1 MTIPT
6 YAGLGTALSGLEAMQ
21 AGIDTTSENISNASN
36 PDYADESVNLVTNPS
51 LTFFT
56 GEGNNPPVE
65 LGTGV
70 AVQSITRN
78 DDAFIDGQYWTAN
91 ANSSYYTT
99 LSNQLTDTEDNL
111 NTSSTSGL
119 QAAISNFYSS
129 WQTLASNQNPTQG
142 TTVLEQ
148 GQTLAQQLNA
158 ASQQI
163 STLQS
168 QAGAEVTSLAGSG
181 GELQQYATDI
191 AQLNVQI
198 AATSASGL
206 SSNSLQDQ
214 RASVIGKLSALA
226 NIQVTQQ
233 KNGSDTITLMNTST
247 TPATPVGSSPLVDGG
262 NGTTV
267 PSASAAVTLP
277 ASTDLT
283 SIGGAI
289 GALAQLADTNAS
301 DPNAPLAQMQ
311 SELDTLAS
319 GVASDIN
326 TASGTGFFT
335 TSDGSSTITA
345 ANIAVNSAVTSA
357 TLAGLSNA
365 TDNAVYATNTD
376 ATNKLAT
383 FVSQVGNTVSQA
395 TDSATTASSLLTN
408 ISNERQS
415 VSGVSLDQ
423 EMTNLITYQQGY
435 QASARVMNTMQS
447 VIQTLITSVGGA
459 GL

>member
-21 AGIDTTSENISNASN
+21 AGIDTTSQNISNASN

-78 DDAFIDGQYWTAN
+78 DDQFIDGQYWTAN
-91 ANSSYYTT
+91 ANSSYYST
-99 LSNQLTDTEDNL
+99 LSNQLTDTEDDL
-111 NTSSTSGL
+111 NTSSSSGL
-119 QAAISNFYSS
+119 QASLNTFYSS
-129 WQTLASNQNPTQG
+129 WQTLATNSSLGPSVIGAATN
-142 TTVLEQ
+142 
-148 GQTLAQQLNA
+148 LATQLNQ

-163 STLQS
+163 STLQG
-168 QAGAEVTSLAGSG
+168 QAGDEVTTLTSSG
-181 GELQQYATDI
+181 GELDQYATDI
-191 AQLNVQI
+191 ANLNQQI
-198 AATSASGL
+198 ADTNAAGM

-214 RASVIGKLSALA
+214 RATVISQLSSLA
-226 NIQVTQQ
+226 NIRVTQQ
-233 KNGSDTITLMNTST
+233 GNGSDTITLMNTST
-247 TPATPVGSSPLVDGG
+247 TPATQVGSSPLVDGG

-283 SIGGAI
+283 SIGGTI

-301 DPNAPLAQMQ
+301 DPNASLAQMKSQ
-311 SELDTLAS
+311 LDTVAS
-319 GVASDIN
+319 GVANLVN
-326 TASGTGFFT
+326 TASGTTFFSPNDGT
-335 TSDGSSTITA
+335 TTVTA
-345 ANIAVNSAVTSA
+345 ANISVDSSVTSSSLAALSSTTA
-357 TLAGLSNA
+357 T
-365 TDNAVYATNTD
+365 TVYGTESQATND
-376 ATNKLAT
+376 LAT
-383 FVSQVGNTVSQA
+383 FVSQVGNTVGQA
-395 TDSATTASSLLTN
+395 NDSATTSASLLSN

-447 VIQTLITSVGGA
+447 VIQTLITSVGG
-459 GL
+459 

>member
-1 MTIPT
+1 VTIPT

-21 AGIDTTSENISNASN
+21 AGIDTTSQNIANASN

-51 LTFFT
+51 LRFFT
-56 GEGNNPPVE
+56 GEGGNPAVE

-91 ANSSYYTT
+91 ANSSYYST
-99 LSNQLTDTEDNL
+99 LSNQLTDTEDDL

-119 QAAISNFYSS
+119 QSALSTFYSTWAS
-129 WQTLASNQNPTQG
+129 LANTPTNGSAVIGAG
-142 TTVLEQ
+142 TN
-148 GQTLAQQLNA
+148 LATQLNQ

-163 STLQS
+163 STLQT
-168 QAGAEVTSLAGSG
+168 QAGDEVSSMTSSG
-181 GELQQYATDI
+181 GELDQYANDI
-191 AQLNVQI
+191 AQLNIQI
-198 AATSASGL
+198 AASSASGM

-214 RASVIGKLSALA
+214 RAAVIDKLSALA

-233 KNGSDTITLMNTST
+233 TNGSDTITLMNTST
-247 TPATPVGSSPLVDGG
+247 TPATQVGSSPLVDGG

-267 PSASAAVTLP
+267 PDPSTAVTLP

-283 SIGGAI
+283 SVGGTI

-301 DPNAPLAQMQ
+301 DPNASLAQMQ
-311 SELDTLAS
+311 SQLDT
-319 GVASDIN
+319 VASNLAGLVN
-326 TASGTGFFT
+326 TASGTTFF
-335 TSDGSSTITA
+335 SPDDGTSTITA
-345 ANIAVNSAVTSA
+345 ANISVDSSVTAASLA
-357 TLAGLSNA
+357 TLSSS
-365 TDNAVYATNTD
+365 TDNSVYATNVQ
-376 ATNKLAT
+376 ATNDLAN
-383 FVSQVGNTVSQA
+383 FVSQVGNTVGQA
-395 TDSATTASSLLTN
+395 NDSASTSSSLLTN

-447 VIQTLITSVGGA
+447 VIQTLISSVGGA

>member
-91 ANSSYYTT
+91 ANSSYYST
-99 LSNQLTDTEDNL
+99 LSNQLTDTEDDL

-119 QAAISNFYSS
+119 QSALSTFYSS
-129 WQTLASNQNPTQG
+129 WASLANTPTNG
-142 TTVLEQ
+142 SAVIGAATN
-148 GQTLAQQLNA
+148 LATQLNQ

-163 STLQS
+163 STLQT
-168 QAGAEVTSLAGSG
+168 QAGDEVSSLTSAG
-181 GELQQYATDI
+181 GELDQYATDI

-198 AATSASGL
+198 AATSAAGL

-214 RASVIGKLSALA
+214 RAAVIDKLSALA

-233 KNGSDTITLMNTST
+233 TNGSDTITLMNNST
-247 TPATPVGSSPLVDGG
+247 TPATPVGSALVDGG

-267 PSASAAVTLP
+267 PTPSAAVTLP
-277 ASTDLT
+277 AATDLT
-283 SIGGAI
+283 SIGGTI

-301 DPNAPLAQMQ
+301 DPNASLAQMKSQ
-311 SELDTLAS
+311 LDT
-319 GVASDIN
+319 VASNVAGLVN
-326 TASGTGFFT
+326 TASGMTFF
-335 TSDGSSTITA
+335 SPNDGTSTITA
-345 ANIAVNSAVTSA
+345 ANISVDSSVTASS
-357 TLAGLSNA
+357 LAALSST
-365 TDNAVYATNTD
+365 TDTNVYATNTQ
-376 ATNKLAT
+376 ATNDLAN
-383 FVSQVGNTVSQA
+383 FVSQVGNTVGQA
-395 TDSATTASSLLTN
+395 NDSASTTSSLLTN

-447 VIQTLITSVGGA
+447 VIQTLISSVGGA

>member
-1 MTIPT
+1 VTIPT

-51 LTFFT
+51 LRFFT
-56 GEGNNPPVE
+56 GQGNNPAVE

-119 QAAISNFYSS
+119 QKALGDFYSS
-129 WQTLASNQNPTQG
+129 WSSLASTPTNG
-142 TTVLEQ
+142 SSVIGAATS
-148 GQTLAQQLNA
+148 LATQLNQ

-163 STLQS
+163 STLQT
-168 QAGAEVTSLAGSG
+168 QAGDQVATLTASG
-181 GELQQYATDI
+181 GELNQYATDI

-198 AATSASGL
+198 AATSASGM

-214 RASVIGKLSALA
+214 RAAVIDKLSALA
-226 NIQVTQQ
+226 NIKVTQQ
-233 KNGSDTITLMNTST
+233 SNGSDTITLMNNST
-247 TPATPVGSSPLVDGG
+247 TPATQVGSSPLVDGG

-267 PSASAAVTLP
+267 PSPSAAVTLP

-283 SIGGAI
+283 SIGGTI
-289 GALAQLADTNAS
+289 GALAQLADTNPA
-301 DPNAPLAQMQ
+301 DPNASLAHMSSQ
-311 SELDTLAS
+311 LDM
-319 GVASDIN
+319 VASNIAGLVN
-326 TASGTGFFT
+326 TASGMTFFSPNDG
-335 TSDGSSTITA
+335 TSTVTA
-345 ANIAVNSAVTSA
+345 ANMSVDASVTASSLA
-357 TLAGLSNA
+357 TLSSSTETN
-365 TDNAVYATNTD
+365 VYATNTQ
-376 ATNKLAT
+376 ATNDLAS
-383 FVSQVGNTVSQA
+383 FVRQVGNTVGQA
-395 TDSATTASSLLTN
+395 DDSAATTSSLLTN

-447 VIQTLITSVGGA
+447 VIQTLISSVGGA

>member
-21 AGIDTTSENISNASN
+21 AGIDTTSQNISNASN

-70 AVQSITRN
+70 AVQSISRN
-78 DDAFIDGQYWTAN
+78 DDQFIDGQYWTAN
-91 ANSSYYTT
+91 ANSSYYST
-99 LSNQLTDTEDNL
+99 LSNQLTDTEDDL
-111 NTSSTSGL
+111 NTSSSSGL
-119 QAAISNFYSS
+119 QSALASFYSS
-129 WQTLASNQNPTQG
+129 WSTLSSTPSVGSSVIGAATNLAS
-142 TTVLEQ
+142 
-148 GQTLAQQLNA
+148 QLNM

-168 QAGAEVTSLAGSG
+168 QAGDEVTTLTSSG
-181 GELQQYATDI
+181 GELDQYATDI
-191 AQLNVQI
+191 ANLNQQI
-198 AATSASGL
+198 ANTNAAGM

-214 RASVIGKLSALA
+214 RASVITQLSALA

-233 KNGSDTITLMNTST
+233 SNGSDTVTLMNSST
-247 TPATPVGSSPLVDGG
+247 TPATQVGSSPLVDGG

-267 PSASAAVTLP
+267 PSTSAAVTLP

-283 SIGGAI
+283 SIGGTI

-301 DPNAPLAQMQ
+301 DPNASLAQMKSQ
-311 SELDTLAS
+311 LDTVAS
-319 GVASDIN
+319 GVANLVN
-326 TASGTGFFT
+326 TASGMTFFSPNDGT
-335 TSDGSSTITA
+335 TTVTA
-345 ANIAVNSAVTSA
+345 ANISVDSSVTSSSLAALTSTTA
-357 TLAGLSNA
+357 T
-365 TDNAVYATNTD
+365 TVYGTKSQATND
-376 ATNKLAT
+376 LAT
-383 FVSQVGNTVSQA
+383 FVSQVGNTVGQA
-395 TDSATTASSLLTN
+395 SDSATTSDSLLSN

-447 VIQTLITSVGGA
+447 VIQSLITSVGG
-459 GL
+459 

>member
-1 MTIPT
+1 VTIPT

-21 AGIDTTSENISNASN
+21 AGIDTTSQNISNASN

-56 GEGNNPPVE
+56 GEGDNPPVE

-70 AVQSITRN
+70 SVESISRN
-78 DDAFIDGQYWTAN
+78 DDQFIDGQYWTAN
-91 ANSSYYTT
+91 GNASYYST
-99 LSNQLTDTEDNL
+99 LSNQLTDTEDDL

-119 QAAISNFYSS
+119 QSTLDTFYSS
-129 WQTLASNQNPTQG
+129 WQSLASQPSLGSSVIGAATN
-142 TTVLEQ
+142 
-148 GQTLAQQLNA
+148 LATQLNQ

-168 QAGAEVTSLAGSG
+168 EAGDQVTTLTSSG
-181 GELQQYATDI
+181 GELDQYATDI
-191 AQLNVQI
+191 ANLNTQI
-198 AATSASGL
+198 AATNAAGM

-214 RASVIGKLSALA
+214 RASVLDQLSTLA

-233 KNGSDTITLMNTST
+233 SNGADTITLMNTST
-247 TPATPVGSSPLVDGG
+247 TPATQVGSSPLVDGG

-283 SIGGAI
+283 SIGGTI
-289 GALAQLADTNAS
+289 GALAQLADTDPS
-301 DPNAPLAQMQ
+301 DPNASLAQMQ
-311 SELDTLAS
+311 SQLDTVAS
-319 GVASDIN
+319 GVASLVN
-326 TASGTGFFT
+326 TASGMTFFSPNDG
-335 TSDGSSTITA
+335 TSTVTA
-345 ANIAVNSAVTSA
+345 ANISVDSSVTNSS
-357 TLAGLSNA
+357 LAALSNA
-365 TDNAVYATNTD
+365 TATTVYGTQSQATND
-376 ATNKLAT
+376 LAT
-383 FVSQVGNTVSQA
+383 FVSQVGNTVGQA
-395 TDSATTASSLLTN
+395 SDSATTSASLLSN

-447 VIQTLITSVGGA
+447 VIQTLIQSVGG
-459 GL
+459 

>member
-1 MTIPT
+1 VTIPT

-21 AGIDTTSENISNASN
+21 AGIDTTSQNISNASN

-78 DDAFIDGQYWTAN
+78 DDQFIDGQYWTAN
-91 ANSSYYTT
+91 GNASYYST
-99 LSNQLTDTEDNL
+99 LSNQLTDTEDDL
-111 NTSSTSGL
+111 NTSATGGL
-119 QAAISNFYSS
+119 QSALNSFYSS
-129 WQTLASNQNPTQG
+129 LSTLSQNPTLG
-142 TTVLEQ
+142 SAVIGAATN
-148 GQTLAQQLNA
+148 LATQLNQ

-163 STLQS
+163 STLQA
-168 QAGAEVTSLAGSG
+168 QAGDEVTTLTSSG
-181 GELQQYATDI
+181 GELDQYATDI
-191 AQLNVQI
+191 ANLNQQI
-198 AATSASGL
+198 ADTNAAGM

-214 RASVIGKLSALA
+214 RASVITQLSSLA

-233 KNGSDTITLMNTST
+233 SNGSDTITLMNTST
-247 TPATPVGSSPLVDGG
+247 TPATQVGSSPLVDGG

-283 SIGGAI
+283 SIGGTI

-301 DPNAPLAQMQ
+301 DPNASLAQMKSQ
-311 SELDTLAS
+311 LDTVAA
-319 GVASDIN
+319 GVANLVN
-326 TASGTGFFT
+326 TASGTTFFSPDDG
-335 TSDGSSTITA
+335 TSTVTA
-345 ANIAVNSAVTSA
+345 ANIAVDSSVTTTS
-357 TLAGLSNA
+357 LAALSS
-365 TDNAVYATNTD
+365 TTVSSVYGTNVQATND
-376 ATNKLAT
+376 LST
-383 FVSQVGNTVSQA
+383 FVSQVGNIVGQA
-395 TDSATTASSLLTN
+395 NDSATTSASLLTN

-447 VIQTLITSVGGA
+447 VIQTLIQSVGG
-459 GL
+459 

>member
-1 MTIPT
+1 VTIPT

-91 ANSSYYTT
+91 ANSSYYST
-99 LSNQLTDTEDNL
+99 LSNQLTDTEDDL
-111 NTSSTSGL
+111 NTSSTAGL
-119 QAAISNFYSS
+119 QKALGDFYSS
-129 WQTLASNQNPTQG
+129 LSTLATNSSLGSAVIGAATN
-142 TTVLEQ
+142 
-148 GQTLAQQLNA
+148 LASQLNQ

-163 STLQS
+163 STLQA
-168 QAGAEVTSLAGSG
+168 QAGDEVTTLTSSG
-181 GELQQYATDI
+181 GELDQYATDI
-191 AQLNVQI
+191 ANLNIQI
-198 AATSASGL
+198 ANTNAAGM

-214 RASVIGKLSALA
+214 RAAVISQLSALA

-233 KNGSDTITLMNTST
+233 SNGSDTITLMNTST
-247 TPATPVGSSPLVDGG
+247 SPATQVGSSPLIDGG

-267 PSASAAVTLP
+267 PDASTAVTVP

-283 SIGGAI
+283 SIGGTI
-289 GALAQLADTNAS
+289 GALAQLADTNAA

-311 SELDTLAS
+311 GDLDSVASNLAS
-319 GVASDIN
+319 LVN
-326 TASGTGFFT
+326 TASGMTFFSPDDG
-335 TSDGSSTITA
+335 TSTVTA
-345 ANIAVNSAVTSA
+345 ANISVDSSVTTTS
-357 TLAGLSNA
+357 LAALSS
-365 TDNAVYATNTD
+365 TTVSGVYGTNVQATND
-376 ATNKLAT
+376 LST
-383 FVSQVGNTVSQA
+383 FVSQVGNIVGQA
-395 TDSATTASSLLTN
+395 NDSATTSASLLTN

-447 VIQTLITSVGGA
+447 VIQTLIQSVGG
-459 GL
+459 

>member
-6 YAGLGTALSGLEAMQ
+6 YSGLGTALSGLEAMQ

-56 GEGNNPPVE
+56 GQGNNPPVE

-70 AVQSITRN
+70 SVASITRN

-91 ANSSYYTT
+91 ANSSYYST
-99 LSNQLTDTEDNL
+99 LSNQLTDTEDDL

-119 QAAISNFYSS
+119 QSTLDTFYSTWS
-129 WQTLASNQNPTQG
+129 SLATNSNLGSSVMGAATN
-142 TTVLEQ
+142 
-148 GQTLAQQLNA
+148 LATQLNQ

-168 QAGAEVTSLAGSG
+168 QAGDEVTTLTSAG
-181 GELQQYATDI
+181 GELDQYATDI
-191 AQLNVQI
+191 ANLNTQI
-198 AATSASGL
+198 AATSAAGL

-214 RASVIGKLSALA
+214 RASVIDQLSQLA
-226 NIQVTQQ
+226 NIKVTQQ
-233 KNGSDTITLMNTST
+233 SNGSDTITLMNTST
-247 TPATPVGSSPLVDGG
+247 TPATQVGSSPLVDGG
-262 NGTTV
+262 DGTTV
-267 PSASAAVTLP
+267 PAASAAVTLP
-277 ASTDLT
+277 VSTDLT
-283 SIGGAI
+283 SIGGTI

-301 DPNAPLAQMQ
+301 DPNATLAQMSSQ
-311 SELDTLAS
+311 LDTVASSLAS
-319 GVASDIN
+319 LVN
-326 TASGTGFFT
+326 TASGMTFF
-335 TSDGSSTITA
+335 SPDDSTATVTA
-345 ANIAVNSAVTSA
+345 ANISVDPSVTA
-357 TLAGLSNA
+357 TSLGALSST
-365 TDNAVYATNTD
+365 TDNAVYGTESQANND
-376 ATNKLAT
+376 LAT
-383 FVSQVGNTVSQA
+383 FVSQVGNAVGQA
-395 TDSATTASSLLTN
+395 NDSATTAASLLTN

-447 VIQTLITSVGGA
+447 VIQTLIQSVGS
-459 GL
+459 